1 MPAAVALAVA
11 LQLDPNN
18 LPIGPKGTLLVQPGQ
33 IVETKTGRVM
43 TAFEVAEACKGQKFL
58 FIGENHATSLHQQM
72 EAKLVESLAFAGR
85 TPAVGVE
92 FFHRTKQD
100 VLDQWT
106 KGALNEADFLIQ
118 SEWKTQWGYDYN
130 FYRPLFEVIKAKSM
144 PVVGLNVPRDWVRT
158 VSKGGFDSLPL
169 SARMQLPA
177 TLDLNNK
184 NHKMVFESL
193 MGGHDMGPAMANI
206 YQSQMLWDHGM
217 ADTAA
222 KYIAVRKPTSKDIF
236 VVIAGSGHIMYS
248 QGINYR
254 LAQRGAG
261 RGLNFVMIQSEKTVE
276 VAKGLGD
283 FVYCTTPEPI
293 KK

>member
-1 MPAAVALAVA
+1 MPAAVALAIA

-18 LPIGPKGTLLVQPGQ
+18 LPIGPKGTVMVQPGQ
-33 IVETKTGRVM
+33 IIETKTGRVM
-43 TAFEVAEACKGQKFL
+43 TAFEVAEACKGQKFF
-58 FIGENHATSLHQQM
+58 FIGENHATTLHQQM
-72 EAKLVESLAFAGR
+72 EAKLVESLSLAGR

-106 KGALNEADFLIQ
+106 KGALAEADFLTQ
-118 SEWKTQWGYDYN
+118 SEWKVQWGYDYN
-130 FYRPLFEVIKAKSM
+130 FYRSLFEVIKAKSM
-144 PVVGLNVPRDWVRT
+144 PVVGLNVPRDWVRA
-158 VSKGGFDSLPL
+158 VSKGGFEALPM
-169 SARMQLPA
+169 SVRMQLPA

-184 NHKMVFESL
+184 NHKLVFNSL

-222 KYIAVRKPTSKDIF
+222 KYLAVRKPTPKDIF
-236 VVIAGSGHIMYS
+236 VVIAGSGHIMYG

-261 RGLNFVMIQSEKTVE
+261 KGPSFIMIQSEKPVE

-283 FVYCTTPEPI
+283 FVYCTAPEP